1 MLPISTRN
9 AQKQKTI
16 GLKINFLLNVKSFSA
31 LLLCFILV
39 FQGIPDGLGEAIAAI
54 EISDSSTLPAQSEQT
69 PSGNSE
75 LLFISEEYD
84 PAAVRLVVE
93 TTQNTDLHTL
103 AEAVGGEL
111 VRTGPLDYCTLQFEG
126 TKDTNEAAD
135 ILQKTLQVPG
145 VLSASWSKKY
155 QTEGAVD
162 TEVITTAVSD
172 PEYSY
177 QWGLQRVRADQV
189 WQEGVTGQGVVIAVI
204 DTGVD
209 LDHPDLADAN
219 GSNLVKGYNAITRST
234 ATSAVQDDNGHGT
247 SVAGLIAA
255 RNNNKGIIGVA
266 YNAKIMPIKAMDRNG
281 EGEDAVIA
289 DGIIWAVDNGAKII
303 NMSLGSDEETK
314 ILDDALQYAADK
326 GCLLIGASG
335 NVSGSTSQVYSH
347 QTTAGTSEVS
357 YPAANPNVLAVSA
370 LDSSNVITDFSLTGS
385 EVLLSAPGK
394 RILTDYW
401 SNTET
406 GYAYMTGTSIAAPF
420 VTGAA
425 ALLWSKYPGLMADQI
440 KQALI
445 GSAYDLGQEGRDND
459 YGYGRLDIYRALKT
473 FGTLQRYAAPAVL
486 GWEGGI
492 VAAGNTGEEPAVE
505 LTIPTGAFALQVDST
520 GTEKKINI
528 SISEA
533 KSPASFPEGII
544 SGSGVYAISWGEVL
558 PEKVL
563 NLTVKAELPASYAY
577 GSETNYLAY
586 LYRWSGSRWIR
597 AGGGF
602 STNAAEVEVSIYE
615 PGTYRVG
622 WSPNSNTDRIAGSD
636 RITTALAIAREAF
649 PTGADTVVIAR
660 ADDFPDALAGA
671 PLAYKY
677 HAPILLTYPN
687 ELPQEV
693 YQAVQDLN
701 PNEIIILGGTG
712 AVSAAVEAK
721 LANIA
726 AVKRLAG
733 NNRYDTAAAVAD
745 TLGTKG
751 QAVVVSGVN
760 FPDAIAAA
768 SFAAVEGKPILLT
781 SSGILNSETLIALK
795 KSAITATEVIGG
807 SGAVSGNVLSELPS
821 PVRIGGADRYATSA
835 GVLQEHKTA
844 GQVLYI
850 ATGMNF
856 PDALTGGILA
866 ATSSSNI
873 LLVSQ
878 SGLSASQKVL
888 LSSYK
893 GKTVIAIGGAKALPS
908 SVLTEIRQLGL
919 L

>member
-9 AQKQKTI
+9 PQKQRMI
-16 GLKINFLLNVKSFSA
+16 LLRGHLRAIPSLNIKACLAVLICLA
-31 LLLCFILV
+31 LV
-39 FQGIPDGLGEAIAAI
+39 FQGIPGGQEKVAAAL
-54 EISDSSTLPAQSEQT
+54 EISSEQL
-69 PSGNSE
+69 P
-75 LLFISEEYD
+75 IMEEYD
-84 PAAVRLVVE
+84 PEAARLVVE
-93 TTQNTDLHTL
+93 TTQGTDLGTL
-103 AEAVGGEL
+103 EEAVGGEL
-111 VRTGPLDYCTLQFEG
+111 VRTGPMDYCTLQFQG
-126 TKDTNEAAD
+126 TNDANKAED
-135 ILQKTLQVPG
+135 ILQKTLQFPG
-145 VLSASWSKKY
+145 VLNASWSKKY
-155 QTEGAVD
+155 QTEGTAN
-162 TEVITTAVSD
+162 TEVFTTAVSD

-177 QWGLQRVRADQV
+177 QWGLQRVRADQA
-189 WQEGVTGQGVVIAVI
+189 WKEGTTGQGVIVAVI

-209 LDHPDLADAN
+209 LDHPDLADGTN
-219 GSNLVKGYNAITRST
+219 SNLVKGYNAITRST
-234 ATSAVQDDNGHGT
+234 AATAAQDDNGHGT

-255 RNNNKGIIGVA
+255 LNNNKGIIGVA

-281 EGEDAVIA
+281 EGEDTVIA

-303 NMSLGSDEETK
+303 NMSIGSDEETK
-314 ILDDALQYAADK
+314 ILDDALQYAANK
-326 GCLLIGASG
+326 GCLLIAASG
-335 NVSGSTSQVYSH
+335 NVSGSTSQAYSH
-347 QTTAGTSEVS
+347 QTVTGTSEVS

-370 LDSSNVITDFSLTGS
+370 VDFSDVITDFSLTGP
-385 EVLLSAPGK
+385 EVLLAAPGK

-401 SNTET
+401 SVTET
-406 GYAYMTGTSIAAPF
+406 GCAYMTGTSIAAPF

-425 ALLWSKYPGLMADQI
+425 ALLWSKYPGLTVDQI

-445 GSAYDLGQEGRDND
+445 ESAYDLGQEGRDDD

-473 FGTLQRYAAPAVL
+473 FGALQRYTSPAAL

-492 VAAGNTGEEPAVE
+492 VAAGSTGEESAVE
-505 LTIPTGAFALQVDST
+505 LTVPTGAFALQIDST
-520 GTEKKINI
+520 GMEKKITI
-528 SISEA
+528 SIAEV
-533 KSPASFPEGII
+533 KSPGSFPEGII
-544 SGSGVYAISWGEVL
+544 SGSGVYAIGWGEVL
-558 PEKVL
+558 PEKIL
-563 NLTVKAELPASYAY
+563 NLTVKAELPTSYAY
-577 GSETNYLAY
+577 GSETGYLAY

-602 STNAAEVEVSIYE
+602 STNAAKVEVSIYE
-615 PGTYRVG
+615 PGTYQVG
-622 WSPNSNTDRIAGSD
+622 WSPAPANDRIAGSD

-701 PNEIIILGGTG
+701 PNKVIILGGTG

-745 TLGTKG
+745 MLGTKG
-751 QAVVVSGVN
+751 QAVMVSGIN

-781 SSGILNSETLIALK
+781 SSGILNSETLLVLK
-795 KSAITATEVIGG
+795 KSSIITTEVIGG

-835 GVLQEHKTA
+835 GVLREHKTA

-850 ATGMNF
+850 ATGTNF

-866 ATSSSNI
+866 ATGSSNI

-878 SGLSASQKVL
+878 SGLSAGQKTL

-893 GKTVIAIGGAKALPS
+893 GKTVIAIGGAKALPG